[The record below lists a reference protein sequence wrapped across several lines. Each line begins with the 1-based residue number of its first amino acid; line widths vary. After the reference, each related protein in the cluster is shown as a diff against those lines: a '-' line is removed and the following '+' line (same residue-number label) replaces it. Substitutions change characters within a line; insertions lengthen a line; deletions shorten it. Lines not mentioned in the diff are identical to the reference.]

1 MEERCI
7 ENEKQPDMKD
17 MQAAYGDV
25 IVDIRGL
32 NKADVLAALYNNSFL
47 VIHTE
52 EYSLEDMTRGEA
64 EEILSKNTWVDY
76 IKNRPI
82 KVHFD
87 KDDYIIT
94 NLYDRTNGQGAGKRA
109 IEELRRSLS
118 K

>member
-7 ENEKQPDMKD
+7 GNEKQTDMKD

-32 NKADVLAALYNNSFL
+32 NKADVLAVLYSNSFSL
-47 VIHTE
+47 IHTE
-52 EYSLEDMTRGEA
+52 EYSPEDMTKEEA
-64 EEILSKNTWVDY
+64 EEILSKDTWVDY

-94 NLYDRTNGQGAGKRA
+94 NLYDRTNGQGSGKRA
-109 IEELRRSLS
+109 IEELRKSLS